1 MTMTMTKDKVKE
13 LLTALLFDRRRQQ
26 IIDTLA
32 KDMEDCG
39 YSSLGE
45 YIDKKMTE
53 ALSVE
58 NQQQQ
63 HQEETLRRRATEIL
77 HSGCPFEGAYDKDS
91 MIEFLSEEGGVLDLK
106 PSELTPS
113 QRALWNVI
121 KMMHRRWKARYAS

>member
-1 MTMTMTKDKVKE
+1 MTITKDKVKE
-13 LLTALLFDRRRQQ
+13 LLTALLFDRRRQI

-45 YIDKKMTE
+45 YVEKKMIEVASQPEST
-53 ALSVE
+53 
-58 NQQQQ
+58 QP

-77 HSGCPFEGAYDKDS
+77 HSGCPFDGAYDKDS

-121 KMMHRRWKARYAS
+121 KMMHRRWKGSQR